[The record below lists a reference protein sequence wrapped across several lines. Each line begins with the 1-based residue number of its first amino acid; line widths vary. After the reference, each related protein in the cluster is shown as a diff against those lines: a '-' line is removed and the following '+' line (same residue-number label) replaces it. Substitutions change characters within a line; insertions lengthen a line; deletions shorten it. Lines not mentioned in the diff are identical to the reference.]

1 MGSSGKSGYFPVVV
15 DLGMFRRWPDLDTL
29 LTLAR
34 ARAAELPPRKRRAW
48 HFFMSKR
55 AGKKMTN
62 RVGTVSLRRKDDVTM
77 VPGIFDIDHS
87 IRWAKAE
94 L

>member
-1 MGSSGKSGYFPVVV
+1 
-15 DLGMFRRWPDLDTL
+15 
-29 LTLAR
+29 
-34 ARAAELPPRKRRAW
+34 
-48 HFFMSKR
+48 MSKR